1 MSIAI
6 HHGPPGSYKTSG
18 AIQDNFIPAAKA
30 GRLVVTNIRGLDSIA
45 QVKKVLPKI
54 PHSFDLVN
62 IDTTTEKGRF
72 IMARWFHWLPK
83 GAYLLIDE
91 INTIYPTDYR
101 DAALKEFD
109 YPEGLDNAK
118 EDDKPYTVKQ
128 AFEMHRHYN
137 WDICVTTPHINKVH
151 AIIRQC
157 AEGAYRHKNQ
167 AMIGLKGIYLEI
179 FHMADDNGK
188 SASTHLGLRNRR
200 IKKYVF
206 ELYSSTTTGEVKDTQ
221 AGRNI
226 FLSFPVISFV
236 FLFFCAFLYLF
247 NTGIPSVFKTKEAS
261 VVSEQTNIPVVLPSD
276 KNIVNTNRI
285 VRNDKINIDSDNVD
299 LLKGYKVSYVGKFG
313 FLPFPQEFFSLEKD
327 DEVITFSK
335 KDLQKIGYK
344 FKAITDCLFK
354 VTLEQKSRFVMCA
367 TSASG
372 SSGHSPV
379 KPQDLLNNVGI

>member
-30 GRLVVTNIRGLDSIA
+30 GRLIVTNIRGLDSVQ
-45 QVKKVLPKI
+45 QVKKVLKKI
-54 PHSFDLVN
+54 PDDFDLLNV
-62 IDTTTEKGRF
+62 DTTTEKGRF

-118 EDDKPYTVKQ
+118 EDDKPFTVKQ

-151 AIIRQC
+151 PLIRQC

-188 SASTHLGLRNRR
+188 STSTHLGLRNRR

-221 AGRNI
+221 AGRNV

-236 FLFFCAFLYLF
+236 FLFICAFLYLI
-247 NTGIPSVFKTKEAS
+247 NTG
-261 VVSEQTNIPVVLPSD
+261 LPSALKSKEVAVIPD
-276 KNIVNTNRI
+276 ETIVAPVISPSKNTDNINSS
-285 VRNDKINIDSDNVD
+285 VRDNKINIDSDNID
-299 LLKGYKVSYVGKFG
+299 LLQGYKVSYVGKFG
-313 FLPFPQEFFSLEKD
+313 FLPFPQEFFSAEKD
-327 DEVITFSK
+327 DEIITFSK

-344 FKAITDCLFK
+344 IKAITDCLFK

-367 TSASG
+367 TSSS